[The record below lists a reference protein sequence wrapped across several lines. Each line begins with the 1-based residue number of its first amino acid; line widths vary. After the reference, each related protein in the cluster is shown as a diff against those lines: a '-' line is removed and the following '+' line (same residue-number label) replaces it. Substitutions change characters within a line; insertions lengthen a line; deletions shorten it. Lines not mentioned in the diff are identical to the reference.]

1 MPGSG
6 SRESIG
12 VEEARNFFL
21 ERFNVDI
28 EEVEGL
34 ELEKNSG
41 DFWLK
46 SEEEDKDLEA
56 EVKGVRA
63 LRDTGKFLKPTTY
76 ALQLL
81 GDKISKNTVEVDGE
95 GLKEILSGE
104 MISVEASSEGYV
116 AIIFDGEVVGCG
128 LYKDEVVSSRIPQG
142 RGEELLIFL

>member
-12 VEEARNFFL
+12 VKEAREFFL
-21 ERFNVDI
+21 ERFDVDI
-28 EEVEGL
+28 EKVEGL

-46 SEEEDKDLEA
+46 SVEEDEDLEA
-56 EVKGVRA
+56 EVEGIRV

-81 GDKISKNTVEVDGE
+81 GDKISKNTVEVDRE
-95 GLKEILSGE
+95 GLKEILNGE
-104 MISVEASSEGYV
+104 MISAETSSEGYV
-116 AIIFDGEVVGCG
+116 AVVFDGEVVGCG
-128 LYKDEVVSSRIPQG
+128 LYKDDVVSSRIPQG
-142 RGEELLIFL
+142 RGEELLTFL